1 LKKRLIMLM
10 SGGVDSSVAA
20 YLAIKEGY
28 EVIGVH
34 FKTIPDEIFLKIPE
48 KKKICCSPSDT
59 YDAMRIADK
68 LGFELKVI
76 KVYEEF
82 KEKIID
88 YFVKEYKSGYTPNPC
103 MLCNKYFKFGLAIE
117 LLEKFNADYVAS
129 GHYAIQEY
137 SEKYNT
143 HVLRKGIDKSKDQS
157 YFLAYINKDY
167 IQKIYFP
174 NGKYTKDEIRK
185 IAESLDINIAK
196 KVDSQELC
204 FIPDNDYRR
213 FLKEN
218 NVNIDKGEVLNLD
231 GEVIGEHTGYT
242 NYTIGQRTGITYFKN
257 PNIKMHVYKIIP
269 EKNQIIVAP
278 TDKVYFK
285 GLIATNFNFLVDFD
299 KIDAKCRIRKRNEEK
314 DAIIEKIGEDKIK
327 VNFKDP
333 IFAVTPGQFAVV
345 YDNDG
350 VILGA
355 GKIESYL
362 LEV

>member
-1 LKKRLIMLM
+1 MKKKLIMLM

-20 YLAIKEGY
+20 YLAKEMGY
-28 EVIGVH
+28 EVIGIH
-34 FKTIPDEIFLKIPE
+34 FKTIPDEVFIKIPE

-76 KVYEEF
+76 KIYEEF

-88 YFVKEYKSGYTPNPC
+88 YFIKEYKAGRTPNPC
-103 MLCNKYFKFGLAIE
+103 MLCNKYFKFGLAIDILKE
-117 LLEKFNADYVAS
+117 YDADYIAS
-129 GHYAIQEY
+129 GHYAIREF

-143 HVLRKGIDKSKDQS
+143 EVIKKGIDVSKDQS
-157 YFLAYINKDY
+157 YFLAYMKKEAIPH
-167 IQKIYFP
+167 IIFP
-174 NGKYTKDEIRK
+174 NGTYTKDEIRK
-185 IAESLDINIAK
+185 IAEKLDINIAK

-213 FLKEN
+213 FLREN
-218 NVNIDKGEVLNLD
+218 GINVSTGEVLDLEGNI
-231 GEVIGEHTGYT
+231 IGEHTGYT
-242 NYTIGQRTGITYFKN
+242 NYTIGQRTGIKYFKN
-257 PNIKMHVYKIIP
+257 PNIKMHVYKINP

-278 TDKVYFK
+278 TEKVYFK
-285 GLIATNFNFLVDFD
+285 GLISTDFEFLVDFNE
-299 KIDAKCRIRKRNEEK
+299 IEARCRIRKRNEEK
-314 DAIIEKIGEDKIK
+314 DAYIRKIGENK
-327 VNFKDP
+327 VEVIFKEP

-345 YDNDG
+345 YDNEG

-355 GKIESYL
+355 GKIEQY

>member
-1 LKKRLIMLM
+1 MKKKLIMLM

-20 YLAIKEGY
+20 FLAKEMGY
-28 EVIGVH
+28 EIIGVH
-34 FKTIPDEIFLKIPE
+34 FKTIPDEIFIKIPE

-68 LGFELKVI
+68 LGFELKII

-82 KEKIID
+82 KEKIIN
-88 YFVKEYKSGYTPNPC
+88 YFINEYKKGYTPNPC
-103 MLCNKYFKFGLAIE
+103 MLCNKYFKFGLAME
-117 LLEKFNADYVAS
+117 LLKEYDADFVAS
-129 GHYAIQEY
+129 GHYAI
-137 SEKYNT
+137 SEFSKKYNSWI
-143 HVLRKGIDKSKDQS
+143 LRKGIDKSKDQS
-157 YFLAYINKDY
+157 YFLGYIEKKY
-167 IQKIYFP
+167 LPKILFP
-174 NGKYTKDEIRK
+174 NGNHTKDEIRK
-185 IAESLDINIAK
+185 IAEDLDLNIAK

-213 FLKEN
+213 FLRDN
-218 NVNIDKGEVLNLD
+218 NINISKGKVLDLD
-231 GEVIGEHTGYT
+231 GNVIGEHTGYT
-242 NYTIGQRTGITYFKN
+242 NYTIGQRTGIIYFKN

-278 TDKVYFK
+278 TNKVYFK
-285 GLIATNFNFLVDFD
+285 GLVANEFNFLVDFE
-299 KIDAKCRIRKRNEEK
+299 KIEARCRIRKRNEEK
-314 DAIIEKIGEDKIK
+314 DAYIEKINENEIK
-327 VNFKDP
+327 VVFKEP

-355 GKIESYL
+355 GKIKKY